1 MKLYNY
7 LLKTILFFLFSSTI
21 VFGQQTKGDTC
32 ATSAQADLNAQIVE
46 AVAQTVGKAAEIYSE
61 FLEEQP
67 EAEVALEAVQLS
79 MEVVNS
85 VAESFQEH
93 QYGAPI
99 PQTISWNKL
108 TETAKNWTPVKS
120 NPNDPEYPTYLEDTF
135 QLSRKIAEN
144 GPGKGRLIFSQK
156 GTSYWWKG
164 MVVFNKND
172 TNSWKELVCL
182 WDRNSDGG
190 RDEMQV
196 DFDKNLS
203 DTHHIVL
210 SKAKTLGV
218 HTNMYSI
225 NNWKDADT
233 DYDYFITWRKD

>member
-1 MKLYNY
+1 MKNQYI
-7 LLKTILFFLFSSTI
+7 LKTIFFFLLTSTF

-32 ATSAQADLNAQIVE
+32 ATSAQADMNADIVE
-46 AVAQTVGKAAEIYSE
+46 AVAKTVGKAAELYSE
-61 FLEEQP
+61 LLR
-67 EAEVALEAVQLS
+67 EAPYTEAALEVVQVAAEITE
-79 MEVVNS
+79 M
-85 VAESFQEH
+85 VAESFKEH

-99 PQTISWNKL
+99 PQNIPWSEL
-108 TETAKNWTPVKS
+108 TATSRDWTPVKE
-120 NPNDPEYPTYLEDTF
+120 NPNDPDNPTYLEDTF
-135 QLSRKIAEN
+135 RLFRKPAAN

-164 MVVFNKND
+164 MVVFNKKD
-172 TNSWKELVCL
+172 TNSWRELVCL
-182 WDRNSDGG
+182 WDRDSNGG
-190 RDEMQV
+190 REEMQV

-225 NNWKDADT
+225 NNWKSADT
-233 DYDYFITWRKD
+233 NYDYFITWRKD